1 MLFSLII
8 FVAVIM
14 IIINGR
20 MQQSGTE
27 NNYDYK
33 YSNRDGRPN
42 TMQGSVPPQSGISGG
57 TAGTAAGMKSGI
69 SVRAAGGTSGTAT
82 GMKSGT
88 SVRAAREA
96 VDRTAGGTTAYTAAR
111 DEKKATSTMAYLDE
125 KAKQDQKEHAMEKM
139 QEQKRTSE
147 KYGNRSVGGRYLLGD
162 PIPKGMKI
170 VYCEYCGAENLVK
183 IDYRNDRDCYFCR
196 THLED

>member
-27 NNYDYK
+27 NNSDYK

-69 SVRAAGGTSGTAT
+69 SVRAA
-82 GMKSGT
+82 
-88 SVRAAREA
+88 REA
-96 VDRTAGGTTAYTAAR
+96 VDRTAGGTTAYTAAQ